1 MEKKSQEWLDKF
13 RNTLGEKYKYILTS
27 ELKNYEVLSCFCDEV
42 ILDKDDEL
50 MEISLDIHVDFMGGC
65 NGDSYSI
72 GYMINQINDDLRDVL
87 YKFIVDKKT
96 LKFRKASDNDPMLT
110 DGLFIDFIYKIDEK
124 HEAKIYYKY
133 EYDEYL

>member
-1 MEKKSQEWLDKF
+1 MEKKSQEWMDKF
-13 RNTLGEKYKYILTS
+13 RKNLGEKYKYILTS
-27 ELKNYEVLSCFCDEV
+27 ELKNYELLSCECDEV
-42 ILDKDDEL
+42 ILDKNDEL
-50 MEISLDIHVDFMGGC
+50 MEISLDINVDYMGGC

-72 GYMINQINDDLRDVL
+72 AYMINQINNDLRDVL

-96 LKFRKASDNDPMLT
+96 LKFRKSSDDDPMLT

>member
-1 MEKKSQEWLDKF
+1 VILILLFLKQYDTKTKKQIYLYIMEKKSQEWMDKF
-13 RNTLGEKYKYILTS
+13 RN
-27 ELKNYEVLSCFCDEV
+27 
-42 ILDKDDEL
+42 EL
-50 MEISLDIHVDFMGGC
+50 MEISLDINLDYMGGC

-72 GYMINQINDDLRDVL
+72 AYMITQINNDLRDVL